1 MAEPLLI
8 HLPDD
13 LRSALDEAARAA
25 GIPVDEML
33 ARALKSYLFVRR
45 FRQLRSETLEH
56 IRASAQGELTDEDVF
71 GIIS

>member
-13 LRSALDEAARAA
+13 LRSAADATARAE
-25 GIPVDEML
+25 GISIDDLL
-33 ARALKSYLFVRR
+33 ARAVKRYLFVHR

-56 IRASAQGELTDEDVF
+56 IRATSQGEFTDDDVF
-71 GIIS
+71 RIIS

>member
-13 LRSALDEAARAA
+13 LRSALDEAARAE
-25 GIPVDEML
+25 GISIDELL
-33 ARALKSYLFVRR
+33 ARALKRYLFVHR

-56 IRASAQGELTDEDVF
+56 IRSTGQGEFTDEDVF
-71 GIIS
+71 GLIS

>member
-13 LRSALDEAARAA
+13 LHSALDEAARAA
-25 GIPVDEML
+25 GIPADEMV
-33 ARALKSYLFVRR
+33 ARAVKSYLFVRR

-56 IRASAQGELTDEDVF
+56 IRASVYGEFTDEDVF
-71 GIIS
+71 RIVS

>member
-1 MAEPLLI
+1 VI

-13 LRSALDEAARAA
+13 LRSALDHAARAE
-25 GIPVDEML
+25 GISIDELL
-33 ARALKSYLFVRR
+33 ARALKRYLFVHR

-56 IRASAQGELTDEDVF
+56 MRATGQGELADDDVF